1 MPNCLDEI
9 NEAFTW
15 GAEFVYSDWCEILPD
30 GSSGRYPEGWAF
42 GYGQEYWADDLQTW
56 VMVAPPINRTTL
68 NHIVSAPNHVRAW
81 STDLYRKLGGHNVN
95 LSIADDYELVVRT
108 ALKTDLVHIPK
119 MLYRQHIGAHT
130 AQRQRNALIQALV
143 RQISDEYSERLD
155 DKYGAL

>member
-1 MPNCLDEI
+1 
-9 NEAFTW
+9 
-15 GAEFVYSDWCEILPD
+15 
-30 GSSGRYPEGWAF
+30 
-42 GYGQEYWADDLQTW
+42 
-56 VMVAPPINRTTL
+56 
-68 NHIVSAPNHVRAW
+68 
-81 STDLYRKLGGHNVN
+81 VN